1 MEASTQPRVKQVT
14 TLMRWNLLIGSAL
27 PFLAGLSLFVGT
39 NETDRYSAWTIHPA
53 ITAAFIG
60 GAYWAG
66 FCLTFVSGFER
77 AWANAR
83 IAIPAVMAFTVCNL
97 ISTIV
102 HYHKFHV
109 HSGRTVTQ
117 LVTYV
122 WLVPYAAGL
131 AFLLIVIALQLR
143 TPGGDPTRVAELP
156 SWLRAVLALQALAL
170 VGVGLALMIAPLEV
184 ANHLW
189 PWKLTALT
197 GRVVGAW
204 LLALGVG
211 AAQVAIEDD
220 WRRARAA
227 ALSYAVFGAIE
238 FVVLARY
245 TSNFDFGAARTWVYI
260 AAIGS
265 ILLVGLYST
274 ITAWKVASQQADGLA
289 IPAPLSKSS

>member
-1 MEASTQPRVKQVT
+1 MQPRVKQVT

-39 NETDRYSAWTIHPA
+39 DQTGHYSAWTINSA

-77 AWANAR
+77 VWANAR
-83 IAIPAVMAFTVCNL
+83 VAIPAVLVFTVCNL

-102 HYHKFHV
+102 HYDKFHV

-117 LVTYV
+117 IVTYV

-131 AFLLIVIALQLR
+131 AFLAIVVALQLR
-143 TPGGDPTRVAELP
+143 APGGDPPRVAVLP
-156 SWLRAVLALQALAL
+156 AWMRAVLTLQALAL
-170 VGVGLALMIAPLEV
+170 LGVGLALMIAPLDV
-184 ANHLW
+184 ARELW
-189 PWKLTALT
+189 PWQLTPLT

-211 AAQVAIEDD
+211 AGQVVLEND

-238 FVVLARY
+238 FVVIARY
-245 TSNFDFGAARTWVYI
+245 SGDIDFSAARTWVYM
-260 AAIGS
+260 AGIGS
-265 ILLVGLYST
+265 MLLVGLYST
-274 ITAWKVASQQADGLA
+274 VTAWRVAAREGKGLA
-289 IPAPLSKSS
+289 VPA